1 MKVAKS
7 DLIEE
12 WLKKGDDNAKKI
24 INLPWN
30 VIRSEEE
37 NGINLFASYPRF
49 PFTLLFRIDNY
60 NTVIALDMKFPTD
73 SLNVQDRLDIYRKL
87 LLLNGEIPYSKFSL
101 VGDDLN
107 VVIVSEIETSKVDR
121 DMLNDRMEAILN
133 SAYKMAQALNLQEE
147 LQQVMLENIVATVKE
162 KIEKGASKDNV
173 MEYLITK
180 LKISSDMAE
189 KIVEE
194 VEKQMKQPGKSE
206 TTEDMYV

>member
-1 MKVAKS
+1 MKVAKT

-24 INLPWN
+24 IDLPWN
-30 VIRSEEE
+30 VTRSEDE

-73 SLNVQDRLDIYRKL
+73 SLDVQERLDIYRKL

-107 VVIVSEIETSKVDR
+107 VVIVSEIETPEVDH
-121 DMLNDRMEAILN
+121 DMLGDRIEAILN
-133 SAYKMAQALNLQEE
+133 SAYKMAQVLDLQEE
-147 LQQVMLENIVATVKE
+147 LQQIMLENIVATVKE
-162 KIEKGASKDNV
+162 KIEKGAQKEEI

-180 LKISSDMAE
+180 LKISPDVAQ
-189 KIVEE
+189 KIVDE
-194 VEKQMKQPGKSE
+194 VEKQLQQPQKSE